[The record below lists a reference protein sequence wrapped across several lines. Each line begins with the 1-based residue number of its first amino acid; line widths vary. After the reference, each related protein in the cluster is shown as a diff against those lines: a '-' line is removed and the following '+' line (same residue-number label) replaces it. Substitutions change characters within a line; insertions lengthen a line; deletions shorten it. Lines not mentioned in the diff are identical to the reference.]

1 MGILGIL
8 PRRAEIR
15 VSQGLT
21 RRHEA
26 TKKIRCRNGSPLP
39 FQSDPPITRIE
50 KNGQGRLAE
59 RTQDSGANAPSP
71 PNQILPQRR
80 RDAEE
85 GILGILGIL
94 PRRAEIRVSQGLT
107 RRHEAT
113 KKIRCRNGSPL
124 PFQSDPPITQI
135 EKNGRGGSPSG
146 PKIQARTRR
155 PPQTNSSR
163 RGAGTQ
169 RREFWEYSEF
179 CLAALPLFMK
189 SSRQYWDGLD

>member
-1 MGILGIL
+1 MGRGGS
-8 PRRAEIR
+8 PSGPKPQAR
-15 VSQGLT
+15 T
-21 RRHEA
+21 RR
-26 TKKIRCRNGSPLP
+26 LP
-39 FQSDPPITRIE
+39 KT
-50 KNGQGRLAE
+50 
-59 RTQDSGANAPSP
+59 
-71 PNQILPQRR
+71 QILPQRR

-135 EKNGRGGSPSG
+135 EKKGRGGSPSG

-155 PPQTNSSR
+155 LPKTQILP
-163 RGAGTQ
+163 Q
-169 RREFWEYSEF
+169 RRRDAEEGI
-179 CLAALPLFMK
+179 LGILGILPRRAAALYEVIPQILG
-189 SSRQYWDGLD
+189 WVGLKFLWWKVETLDSESPGKLR